1 MDFCL
6 ENEHKNLTK
15 QNEKVSL
22 TVASKNVFVFSS
34 TIGKNKT
41 TFILGQNEI
50 FHFL

>member
-6 ENEHKNLTK
+6 GNERKNLTK

-22 TVASKNVFVFSS
+22 TAADWNVFVFSS
-34 TIGKNKT
+34 TVWKSKATFLLVQNK
-41 TFILGQNEI
+41 I